1 MDEIQLGAVDHR
13 FNEVDHRFNR
23 LESIVAEGRGQH
35 SAELVGINARIDL
48 LHRTIIFVGG
58 MVVGSVIVSSALL
71 IAVHG

>member
-23 LESIVAEGRGQH
+23 LEAIVAEARSRQ
-35 SAELVGINARIDL
+35 SAETIGVNARIDR
-48 LHRTIIFVGG
+48 LHRTIISVGG

-71 IAVHG
+71 VAFQG